1 MPDDTDFLSMSMN
14 ILNTQLLIQV
24 KRVPATNSRVR
35 ALRQDRIV
43 LGSKFHFHIAHCNFK
58 PLASFQCGVSNS

>member
-14 ILNTQLLIQV
+14 IFDTQLLILV
-24 KRVPATNSRVR
+24 KRVTATNSGVC

-43 LGSKFHFHIAHCNFK
+43 LGSNFHFHIAHCNFK
-58 PLASFQCGVSNS
+58 PLASFQCGISNS